1 LHKNS
6 RGARGLANSII
17 VEAIAFTIF
26 FILAIV
32 IIIAF
37 ASLLCSS
44 VPYACG
50 FVRNVISLVIL
61 ILFLLLIGAIIY
73 FIVDYMILESSRNV
87 YLY

>member
-1 LHKNS
+1 MHKNS
-6 RGARGLANSII
+6 RGAGGLANSII

-37 ASLLCSS
+37 ASLLCSN

-50 FVRNVISLVIL
+50 FVKQVITLVIL
-61 ILFLLLIGAIIY
+61 IMLLLLVGAIIY
-73 FIVDYMILESSRNV
+73 FVIDYMILESNSNV